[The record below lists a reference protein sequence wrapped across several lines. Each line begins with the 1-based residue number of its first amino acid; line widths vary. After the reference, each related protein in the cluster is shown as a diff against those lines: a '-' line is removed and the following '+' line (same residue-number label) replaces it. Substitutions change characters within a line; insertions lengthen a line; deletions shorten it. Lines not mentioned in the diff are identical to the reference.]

1 MDYITLA
8 VIIWNFGVVGMIC
21 IHWKGPL
28 RLQQAYLILVSA
40 LMVSTVPAV
49 GVKWNGNSEQVHL
62 VGLWLVRGRYVVS
75 KGGQYVAT
83 KGRRYVVSNEREV
96 VGKSS
101 CIVGMWSVNQVN
113 LFTITKCNTRNNSV
127 SMFIALPQECQ
138 WPLLNNRINIYMQ
151 VSFQINETASAAFN
165 YWLDL
170 T

>member
-1 MDYITLA
+1 
-8 VIIWNFGVVGMIC
+8 MIC

-49 GVKWNGNSEQVHL
+49 GVKCNGNSEQVHL
-62 VGLWLVRGRYVVS
+62 VGMWLVRGRYVVS

-113 LFTITKCNTRNNSV
+113 LFTVTKCNTRNNSV

-138 WPLLNNRINIYMQ
+138 
-151 VSFQINETASAAFN
+151 
-165 YWLDL
+165 
-170 T
+170 